1 MGSFLAIDAEIF
13 NWTVISLSIITTLFL
28 QILSNLAND
37 FGDGMKGTDNN
48 MRLGPQRTIQSGEI
62 SPKEMKSA
70 IIIFVLLSLI
80 SGIWLIFEALGNNW
94 LLGLIFF
101 VLGIAS
107 IAAAIKYTVGK
118 SNYGYSG
125 FGDLFVFIF
134 FGLLAVTGTYFLNTI
149 SFNYSILL
157 PAIAMGLLST
167 GVLNLNNMRDIDNDL
182 ISGKNTLASSLG
194 IKNAKKYHLILIFG
208 SMFSAIIFTR
218 FNYTSPWNLI
228 YLLSFPL
235 FILQLKSIMRVQ
247 DKILLDPYLKQLAL
261 TTLLFSVL
269 FGIGLLL

>member
-1 MGSFLAIDAEIF
+1 MGSFLAIGSGVF
-13 NWTVISLSIITTLFL
+13 NWWVISLSIITTLFL

-37 FGDGMKGTDNN
+37 FGDGIKGTDNSQ
-48 MRLGPQRTIQSGEI
+48 RLGPQRAIQSGKI
-62 SPKEMKSA
+62 SPKEMKIA

-80 SGIWLIFEALGNNW
+80 SGIWLIFSALGSNW
-94 LLGLIFF
+94 HLGLLFL

-134 FGLLAVTGTYFLNTI
+134 FGLLAVTGTYFLNTL
-149 SFNYSILL
+149 SFKYTILL
-157 PAIAMGLLST
+157 PAFAMGLLSS

-194 IKNAKKYHLILIFG
+194 IKKAKKYHLILVFG
-208 SMFSAIIFTR
+208 AMFSAIIFTR

-235 FILQLKSIMRVQ
+235 FILQLKSIMKVE
-247 DKILLDPYLKQLAL
+247 DKKILDPFLKQLAL
-261 TTLLFSVL
+261 TTLLFTIL
-269 FGIGLLL
+269 FGIGLIL